1 MNLQQLLK
9 NISKPMSI
17 PNMIINKITTN
28 SKSADKNDLFI
39 AIKGYSFN
47 GHDFINQAIKAGAVC
62 IIGEEDLQELSV
74 PYIRVPDSRLALA
87 EIASEFYGNP
97 AKDKKII
104 GITGTNGKT
113 TTAYMIK
120 HILEDS
126 GHTCAM
132 FGSVNTIINGETYP
146 SLNTT
151 PDALSLQ
158 KHLAISKDE
167 FVIMEVSS
175 HGIAQGRIHGIEF
188 DFGLFTNLDHDHLD
202 YHHTMEDYFLTK
214 AKMFEALKDHGYA
227 IINNYNEWGAKLSS
241 ILPSRN
247 FSLIT
252 LGNKESDALKINKI
266 TPGFS
271 EISYKG
277 CNLPLQLT
285 ILGQHNT
292 YNAAMAFLTA
302 SQIGVPIQQIM
313 KSLRTFSGI
322 PGRFELF
329 KRSNGT
335 TIVVDYAH
343 TAEAFSNCLTTAKIE
358 GAEKVFHVF
367 GFRGDRD
374 SSKRNKMITVSK
386 KLADEIILTFDDLNG
401 VPSAAMLQELNELN
415 EGQVIS
421 DRTLAIQYA
430 IEKAA
435 EKDWVIITGKGN
447 ERYRLDF
454 SLPVSSDRE
463 TVEYVL
469 QKEGKRVLEK
479 EHLKLRNLLK

>member
-1 MNLQQLLK
+1 MNLQKLLK

-28 SKSADKNDLFI
+28 SKSVDENDLFI

-120 HILEDS
+120 HILEES

-214 AKMFEALKDHGYA
+214 AKMFEALNDQGYA

-241 ILPSRN
+241 MLQSRDL
-247 FSLIT
+247 SLIT
-252 LGNKESDALKINKI
+252 LGNKESDKLRINEI
-266 TPGFS
+266 TPGFF
-271 EISYKG
+271 EISYRG
-277 CNLPLQLT
+277 CNHSLQLS
-285 ILGQHNT
+285 ILGQHNIS
-292 YNAAMAFLTA
+292 NAAMAFLTA
-302 SQIGVPIQQIM
+302 SQIGVPIQQIV
-313 KSLRTFSGI
+313 KSLRTFSGV

-447 ERYRLDF
+447 ERYRADF

-463 TVEYVL
+463 AVEYVL
-469 QKEGKRVLEK
+469 QKEGKK
-479 EHLKLRNLLK
+479 LKTR